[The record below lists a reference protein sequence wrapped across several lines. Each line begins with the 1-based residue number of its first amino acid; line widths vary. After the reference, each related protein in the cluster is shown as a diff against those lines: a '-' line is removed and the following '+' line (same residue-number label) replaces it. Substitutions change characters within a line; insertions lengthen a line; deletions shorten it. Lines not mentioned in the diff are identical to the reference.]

1 MRQLGTMVAS
11 VLLFAIGGAANAQDG
26 YPSRVVKII
35 VPYAPGGATDI
46 VARVLGEELH
56 QSLGQ
61 PFVIEN
67 KPGAYGIIAIEAMS
81 RSRPDGHTL
90 MIGNVSTNAITPLLF
105 RQKFSINYERDVVA
119 VSRVV
124 DVPAF
129 VAATMTDFPPRTFAE
144 FITYARANPG
154 TVRYGTVGA
163 GSYPHFDM
171 ALLAHK
177 AGLDM
182 IHIPNKSGASG
193 IINDMLRGDVQ
204 VSFINVA
211 SSGPMVQAGQ
221 LRPLAVVNDRRL
233 PEYPDVPTM
242 AEVGYPGVGTLA
254 WNALFAPAGTPREVL
269 EKIHRAVVAAAK
281 TEAVIKA
288 FEKQHFRLVP
298 NASVDEANAW
308 LAGEIASWRR
318 INDEVKIEVAE

>member
-1 MRQLGTMVAS
+1 MRPRLIMLSVVCLALGT
-11 VLLFAIGGAANAQDG
+11 LTAAAQT
-26 YPSRVVKII
+26 YPDRVVRIL

-81 RSRPDGHTL
+81 RSKADGYTL

-105 RQKFSINYERDVVA
+105 PQKFSIRYEHDVVA

-129 VAATMTDFPPRTFAE
+129 LAATMRDFPPKTFAE
-144 FITYARANPG
+144 FIAYARANPG
-154 TVRYGTVGA
+154 KVRYGTVGA

-177 AGLDM
+177 AGLEM

-193 IINDMLRGDVQ
+193 VINDMLRGDVQ
-204 VSFINVA
+204 VSFINVG
-211 SSGPMVQAGQ
+211 SSAPMVQAGQ
-221 LRPLAVVNDRRL
+221 LRPLAVVSEQRL
-233 PEYPDVPTM
+233 ADYPDVPTM

-254 WNALFAPAGTPREVL
+254 WNALFAPAATPREVL
-269 EKIHRAVVAAAK
+269 EKLHRAVIAAARSDN
-281 TEAVIKA
+281 VIKA
-288 FEKQHFRLVP
+288 FAKQNFRLVP
-298 NASVDEANAW
+298 NASLDDANAW
-308 LAGEIASWRR
+308 LSGEIASWKK
-318 INDEVKIEVAE
+318 INEEVKIEVVE

>member
-1 MRQLGTMVAS
+1 MKRLASMVLSA
-11 VLLFAIGGAANAQDG
+11 LLLAVAGVADAQDS
-26 YPSRVVKII
+26 YPSRTVKVI

-81 RSRPDGHTL
+81 RSRPDGYTL
-90 MIGNVSTNAITPLLF
+90 MVGNVSTNAITPLLF
-105 RQKFSINYERDVVA
+105 PQKFSIKYDRDVVA

-129 VAATMTDFPPRTFAE
+129 VAATLVDFPPKSFAE
-144 FITYARANPG
+144 FIAYARANPG
-154 TVRYGTVGA
+154 KIRYGTVGA

-233 PEYPDVPTM
+233 PEYPEVPTM

-269 EKIHRAVVAAAK
+269 EKLHRAVVAASK
-281 TEAVIKA
+281 TEAVTTA
-288 FEKQHFRLVP
+288 FAKQNFRLVP
-298 NASVDEANAW
+298 NASVDEASVW
-308 LAGEIASWRR
+308 LSGEIASWKK
-318 INDEVKIEVAE
+318 INEEVKIEVAE